1 MLNACAG
8 TDMEAVRQALM
19 KSLGGINNGRPGCPE
34 EVSELIAFLV
44 SDRSQS
50 VNGSEYVID
59 GETIRTV

>member
-1 MLNACAG
+1 MLIASSVTIPCSF
-8 TDMEAVRQALM
+8 R
-19 KSLGGINNGRPGCPE
+19 KSISIHNGRPGCPE

-44 SDRSQS
+44 SDRAQS

>member
-1 MLNACAG
+1 
-8 TDMEAVRQALM
+8 MEAVRQALM

-44 SDRSQS
+44 SDRAQS